1 MTRSRPTTRHTA
13 FTLIELLVVIAII
26 AVLIGLLL
34 PAVQKVREAAARM
47 KCANN
52 LKQIGLAL
60 HNYHDANGTLPYGA
74 YYPQS
79 LQGFGFSTWQ
89 LPLLPYL
96 EQQPLWD
103 QCLAWSQANPGR
115 PAYLDNTFPAY
126 GPVVQTYACPS
137 NTRPAT
143 VSSFAVTASLSS
155 YQGCAGTYTYNP
167 NAQHVNSSDG
177 VLYGNSRVRLTDIT
191 DGTSSTAAVGERPAT
206 GNLQIGWALL
216 PWLPDGILGSRDVGF
231 AGICSDL
238 PTNVG
243 LRPQRVPGDTAYLDA
258 AHFWSSHPGGANF
271 VYADGS
277 VHFLP
282 YAADDILPALCTRAG
297 GEVFV
302 QP

>member
-1 MTRSRPTTRHTA
+1 MRCPRPTTRHTA

-74 YYPQS
+74 YYYPGS
-79 LQGFGFSTWQ
+79 TPFPPFDFTSWPLQ
-89 LPLLPYL
+89 LLPHL

-103 QCLAWSQANPGR
+103 QCLAWYRAHPGHQPLGDR
-115 PAYLDNTFPAY
+115 SFPAN
-126 GPVVQTYACPS
+126 GPVVPTYVCPS
-137 NTRPAT
+137 SSRPTT
-143 VSSFAVTASLSS
+143 VVVYAGFTVTLTS
-155 YQGCAGTYTYNP
+155 YRGCAGTSIAPPTN
-167 NAQHVNSSDG
+167 DG
-177 VLYGNSRVRLTDIT
+177 VLYMNAGVRLTDIT
-191 DGTSSTAAVGERPAT
+191 DGTSNTAAVGERPPT
-206 GNLQIGWALL
+206 GDLLNGWAFISSYL
-216 PWLPDGILGSRDVGF
+216 DGVLGSRDVGF

-243 LRPQRVPGDTAYLDA
+243 LRPQRVPGDTRCLDA

-271 VYADGS
+271 AYADGS

-282 YAADDILPALCTRAG
+282 YAADDVLPALFTRAG